1 MLGGYG
7 DDRLGSVDSPLG
19 DGRLGLVAVAIGL
32 AFSVFLVRL
41 FQLQILEGADLRQRS
56 QQNSVR
62 TLVLEAP
69 RGEILDRE
77 GRVLAANR
85 PAYRVQVIPNELHAP
100 GRTFEALGLLLER
113 EPDELAD
120 EVGDPSGRLRFQP
133 VELDGDMGEERLAR
147 VEAHRFAMSGVVT
160 DMRPRRHYVE
170 ATRAAHLLGSIGE
183 IQPAQLEQDS
193 FRGYRAGEIVGQ
205 TGLEA
210 SLEAHLRGRTGG
222 RNVIVDV
229 AGREMGEIDE
239 IQPSPGGRAILNID
253 LDLQRAAE
261 QAFESTGPEQPDR
274 MGALVALDPRN
285 GEVLALV
292 SRPAYDPNDFAGGI
306 DASIWRGLITDEW
319 VPLQN
324 RAIAGQYSPGSTF
337 KAIVAVAGLAEGV
350 LDPSEEVFCPGWYR
364 LGRRTYRCWKRGG
377 HGNVDLAQALVHSC
391 DVYFYQLGV
400 TLGID
405 RIARYAKVFGL
416 GQPTGIDLPGEKP
429 GLVPTRDWKERVK
442 KEPWQKGETV
452 SVSIG
457 QGANLVTAAQLAVAF
472 SVIANGGNRVE
483 PRILRRLETW
493 DGQLVEEP
501 EPAKPTP
508 VGISKDVLDR
518 VSRALTAVVQEPRG
532 TGGRARVPGVQVAGK
547 TGTTQVVSLDLVKDF
562 EEDEIPLRYR
572 DHAIFAAYAP
582 AEAAEIAVAVIVEH
596 AGQGGGAAA
605 APIAQKVLARYF
617 EKKTEK
623 ATGDAAV
630 SVAEARVPGPA
641 SPAGSEAERA
651 AN

>member
-7 DDRLGSVDSPLG
+7 DDRLGSMDSPLG
-19 DGRLGLVAVAIGL
+19 DGRLGLVAIAIAVAF
-32 AFSVFLVRL
+32 AVFLIRL

-69 RGEILDRE
+69 RGDIVDRE

-85 PAYRVQVIPNELHAP
+85 PAYRVQVIPNELRTP
-100 GRTFEALGLLLER
+100 DRTFEALGQLLER
-113 EPDELAD
+113 
-120 EVGDPSGRLRFQP
+120 DPSDLSDRVGAPQGRKRFQP
-133 VELDGDMGEERLAR
+133 VELDGDMGEGRLAR

-160 DMRPRRHYVE
+160 DMRPRRHYLE

-183 IQPAQLEQDS
+183 IQPAQLGQDR
-193 FRGYRAGEIVGQ
+193 FRDYGAGEIVGQ

-210 SLEAHLRGRTGG
+210 RLEGHLRGRAGG

-239 IQPSPGGRAILNID
+239 IQPDPGGRAVLNID
-253 LDLQRAAE
+253 LDLQRVAE
-261 QAFESTGPEQPDR
+261 AGFLSDDPEKPDR

-285 GEVLALV
+285 GEVLAML
-292 SRPAYDPNDFAGGI
+292 SRPTYDPNDFAGGI
-306 DASIWRGLITDEW
+306 DAQIWKGLIGDEW

-337 KAIVAVAGLAEGV
+337 KAIVAVAGLAEGE
-350 LDPSEEVFCPGWYR
+350 LDPAEEVFCPGYYR
-364 LGRRTYRCWKRGG
+364 LGRRTYRCWKRVG

-405 RIARYAKVFGL
+405 RISRYAKAFGL
-416 GQPTGIDLPGEKP
+416 GQPTGIDLPGEKA
-429 GLVPTRDWKERVK
+429 GLVPTREWKERVK

-457 QGANLVTAAQLAVAF
+457 QGANLVTSAQLAVAF
-472 SVIANGGNRVE
+472 AAIANGGQIVK
-483 PRILRRLETW
+483 PRILRQLETW
-493 DGQLVEEP
+493 DGEVVDRPETEEP
-501 EPAKPTP
+501 TP
-508 VGISKDVLDR
+508 IGIKREVLDR
-518 VSRALTAVVQEPRG
+518 VSEALVAVVHQPRG
-532 TGGRARVPGVQVAGK
+532 TGGRARVPGIQVAGK
-547 TGTTQVVSLDLVKDF
+547 TGTTQVVSLDLVKDL
-562 EEDEIPLRYR
+562 EDDEIPLRYR

-582 AEAAEIAVAVIVEH
+582 AEAPEIVVSVIVEH
-596 AGQGGGAAA
+596 AGEGGGAAA

-617 EKKTEK
+617 EKK
-623 ATGDAAV
+623 AAAAPV
-630 SVAEARVPGPA
+630 SVAD
-641 SPAGSEAERA
+641 AGSAEPAPDALGAEGGERA
-651 AN
+651 PN

>member
-19 DGRLGLVAVAIGL
+19 DGRLGLVALAIGL
-32 AFSVFLVRL
+32 AFAVFLVRL

-56 QQNSVR
+56 QENSVR

-69 RGEILDRE
+69 RGEIVDRE
-77 GRVLAANR
+77 GRVMAANR
-85 PAYRVQVIPNELHAP
+85 PAYRVQVIPNELRAP
-100 GRTFEALGLLLER
+100 ERTFGALAQLLDR
-113 EPDELAD
+113 DPAELA
-120 EVGDPSGRLRFQP
+120 ERVGTPTGRLRFQP
-133 VELDGDMGEERLAR
+133 VEIDGDMGEERLAR
-147 VEAHRFAMSGVVT
+147 VEAHRFAMPGVVT

-183 IQPAQLEQDS
+183 IQLAQLKQDR
-193 FRGYRAGEIVGQ
+193 FGDYRSGEIVGQ

-210 SLEAHLRGRTGG
+210 RLEEHLRGHAGG

-229 AGREMGEIDE
+229 AGREMREVAK
-239 IQPSPGGRAILNID
+239 IQPAPGGRAVLNID

-261 QAFESTGPEQPDR
+261 QAFESEDPDAPPK

-292 SRPAYDPNDFAGGI
+292 SRPTYDPNDFAGGI
-306 DASIWRGLITDEW
+306 DSEIWKGLIGDEW

-324 RAIAGQYSPGSTF
+324 RAVAGQYSPGSTF

-350 LDPSEEVFCPGWYR
+350 VDPEDEVFCPGWYR
-364 LGRRTYRCWKRGG
+364 MGRRTYRCWKRSG
-377 HGNVDLAQALVHSC
+377 HGSVNLAQALVHSC

-405 RIARYAKVFGL
+405 RIAHYAKAFGL
-416 GQPTGIDLPGEKP
+416 GELTGIDLPGEKP
-429 GLVPTRDWKERVK
+429 GLVPTREWKERVK

-472 SVIANGGNRVE
+472 SVIANGGTRVQ
-483 PRILRRLETW
+483 PQILKRLETW
-493 DGQLVEEP
+493 DGELVELP
-501 EPAKPTP
+501 EPPRTVD
-508 VGISKDVLDR
+508 VGISKDVLGI
-518 VSRALTAVVQEPRG
+518 VSDALTAVVEQPRG
-532 TGGRARVPGVQVAGK
+532 TGGRARVPGVHVAGK
-547 TGTTQVVSLDLVKDF
+547 TGTTQVVSLDLVKDL
-562 EEDEIPLRYR
+562 EDDEIPLRYR

-582 AEAAEIAVAVIVEH
+582 AERAEIAVAVIVEH
-596 AGQGGGAAA
+596 AGAGGGTAA

-617 EKKTEK
+617 EKKR
-623 ATGDAAV
+623 DASDAPPQ
-630 SVAEARVPGPA
+630 SVAARVESEP
-641 SPAGSEAERA
+641 GSEGDRA